1 MLDFVNWPLAVVVI
15 AVFALLLFK
24 KQIARL
30 IDRITGVSKA
40 GIVASNVPQESG
52 AAPKPSNVAEFLKK
66 TFDNA
71 LVVELEDTLTKQ
83 VDSLNP
89 ASDSERSK
97 LLLRFLAGVIIVRN
111 FDSTYYR
118 IYGSQILA
126 LQYLNDGR
134 GLAIPTTDLHHFY
147 ESAKNAD
154 PTLYGD
160 YAFEGWLKFI
170 ETSVLI
176 RRDGDNVTI
185 TVRGTEFLK
194 YLIEQGYT
202 FRKRG

>member
-1 MLDFVNWPLAVVVI
+1 MLDIIIWPLTVLII
-15 AVFALLLFK
+15 AVFAFLLFRR
-24 KQIARL
+24 QFARL
-30 IDRITGVSKA
+30 IDRTTSVSKS
-40 GIVASNVPQESG
+40 GIVAANVTQESG
-52 AAPKPSNVAEFLKK
+52 AAPKPSNVTEFLKK

-97 LLLRFLAGVIIVRN
+97 LLLKFLAANIIVRG

-134 GLAIPTTDLHHFY
+134 GLAIPATDLKHFY
-147 ESAKNAD
+147 DSAKNAD
-154 PTLYGD
+154 PAFYGD
-160 YAFEGWLKFI
+160 YAFDGWLAFL
-170 ETSVLI
+170 ESSVLI
-176 RRDGDNVTI
+176 RRDGENVGI
-185 TVRGTEFLK
+185 TLRGKEFLK
-194 YLIEQGYT
+194 YLIDQGYT
-202 FRKRG
+202 FLKRG